1 MIIRFSVVYT
11 FTLVHFYLEI
21 TLSFFIVFCTQ
32 FFSFHY
38 GHLMANIGNHHNING
53 KCQRVGAIWK
63 EGFVGNALE
72 VEGVSNR
79 GMSLKRDTQG
89 AMFTGV
95 SGYVPTGGVQ
105 GQEVKFWRESIRSFS
120 PEVRNSN
127 SSHVSK

>member
-1 MIIRFSVVYT
+1 
-11 FTLVHFYLEI
+11 
-21 TLSFFIVFCTQ
+21 
-32 FFSFHY
+32 
-38 GHLMANIGNHHNING
+38 MANIGNHHNTNG
-53 KCQRVGAIWK
+53 KSQSVGAIWK

-105 GQEVKFWRESIRSFS
+105 GQEAKFWRESIKSFS

-127 SSHVSK
+127 SGHVGAGKWWVGVVQFWCQG